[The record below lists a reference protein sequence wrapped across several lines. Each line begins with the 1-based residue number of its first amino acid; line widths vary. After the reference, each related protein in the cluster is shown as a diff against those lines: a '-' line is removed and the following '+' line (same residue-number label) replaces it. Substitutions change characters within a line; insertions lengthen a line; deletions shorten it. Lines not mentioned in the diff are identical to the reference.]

1 MAEGVP
7 RERRTTTCRG
17 NGSERRPAD
26 PTVDLQKQITV
37 LADAISRMGVL
48 LSTLT
53 KQVVDDE
60 NFRASQ
66 QQFVRGCEQRRD
78 DRGYSPKYMQRRR
91 HKRHGHARGR
101 CYDCGKFGHFR
112 VQCTRFRKQS
122 YEQERGS
129 RYQGNVQETRYTGG
143 AMSHLRGGCNTD
155 SRSDDTTTIGHSL
168 ATSTPCGSVRADM
181 NYPIPKRI
189 VAYQQRAHVQ
199 CDVQRDSKNQL
210 VNRSERR
217 HPSTENRHSSIRT
230 SVSRHTQTPASQS
243 EIPIVSVS
251 PNDYQKKP
259 HIVAAETSLDN
270 AVKHDIIGVNGG
282 HKISDEGPKM
292 VRPMLPRKAVEVILG
307 TDRNI
312 ETKVDQSYTQDVDW
326 VRTYGNRLREAD
338 ELDTQ
343 QRIAGVKRKASHDV
357 NGTDCTLSIGDCVHI
372 RVRTWTGKI
381 QYIWS
386 SMIYIVV
393 GVPCVGSQV
402 YVVRPATGGTHKTL
416 SRDSLLPARPPA
428 TDVDD
433 YAQEDS
439 LPYDDAILIVSGID
453 TVADLSGIV
462 EAVPTI
468 SVDDVTIPR
477 QSTITTAGVPPD
489 RYCCE
494 QLTITESMP
503 TLTRDYFCV
512 IA

>member
-1 MAEGVP
+1 
-7 RERRTTTCRG
+7 
-17 NGSERRPAD
+17 
-26 PTVDLQKQITV
+26 
-37 LADAISRMGVL
+37 
-48 LSTLT
+48 
-53 KQVVDDE
+53 
-60 NFRASQ
+60 
-66 QQFVRGCEQRRD
+66 
-78 DRGYSPKYMQRRR
+78 
-91 HKRHGHARGR
+91 
-101 CYDCGKFGHFR
+101 
-112 VQCTRFRKQS
+112 
-122 YEQERGS
+122 
-129 RYQGNVQETRYTGG
+129 
-143 AMSHLRGGCNTD
+143 
-155 SRSDDTTTIGHSL
+155 
-168 ATSTPCGSVRADM
+168 M

-189 VAYQQRAHVQ
+189 VAYQQGAHTQ
-199 CDVQRDSKNQL
+199 CDVQRDSKKEP
-210 VNRSERR
+210 VNRPERR
-217 HPSTENRHSSIRT
+217 HPSTEKHHSSIRT
-230 SVSRHTQTPASQS
+230 SVSRHTQTPSSQS

-259 HIVAAETSLDN
+259 HTVASETSHDN

-292 VRPMLPRKAVEVILG
+292 VRTMLPRKAVEVILG

-416 SRDSLLPARPPA
+416 SRDSLLPARPPV
-428 TDVDD
+428 TEVED
-433 YAQEDS
+433 YPQEDS
-439 LPYDDAILIVSGID
+439 LSDDEAILIVSGID
-453 TVADLSGIV
+453 TVAELSGIV
-462 EAVPTI
+462 EAVPTG
-468 SVDDVTIPR
+468 VDDVTIPR
-477 QSTITTAGVPPD
+477 QSTRTTAGVPPD

-494 QLTITESMP
+494 QLTLTESRP
-503 TLTRDYFCV
+503 TLTRDYFCLSHEN
-512 IA
+512 ISI